1 MKICRV
7 VGNVWAT
14 KKEPALEGIKL
25 MIVQPEQDGG
35 EDSGRYVAADFVGAG
50 IGETVLVVTGST
62 ARLVLRRENTPV
74 DAAIVGI
81 VDAQEISW
89 DEAAGFQGGKDR

>member
-14 KKEPALEGIKL
+14 KKELALEGIKL
-25 MIVQPEQDGG
+25 MVVQPEQGGG
-35 EDSGRYVAADFVGAG
+35 ENGRYVAADFVGAG

-62 ARLVLRRENTPV
+62 ARLVLRRENVPV

-89 DEAAGFQGGKDR
+89 DEAAGLQGGEYR